1 MCAQRQWWGV
11 IAEPCNWQT
20 SGTTEADD
28 RVRSGGTRAS
38 CHPWL
43 LPTEE
48 VSINLGGR
56 QATFKLFI
64 NLTLMKHEEEAV
76 VLSFRLHGLPI
87 QPMAAQGLSQNWEPS
102 GTFHVETTML
112 QFA

>member
-1 MCAQRQWWGV
+1 MQSPVTGRPRGPQRQMTECAQL
-11 IAEPCNWQT
+11 A
-20 SGTTEADD
+20 
-28 RVRSGGTRAS
+28 RAS